1 MSRDPRS
8 HRRYREARAEWLPRH
23 LGDHCDL
30 CRRPVLDLSTATV
43 EHRLPV
49 RTILLMARSYAE
61 AVAMASDTT
70 TWGIAHSPCQ
80 SRQGAAVTNGTAPR
94 STYRPSRDW

>member
-1 MSRDPRS
+1 MPRDPRA
-8 HRRYREARAEWLPRH
+8 HRRYREARATWLPRH
-23 LGDHCDL
+23 LGDTCDL
-30 CRRPVLDLSTATV
+30 CHHPVTDLTTATV

-49 RTILLMARSYAE
+49 RTILAMARSYAE
-61 AVAMASDTT
+61 AVAMASDTR

-94 STYRPSRDW
+94 STYKPSRDW